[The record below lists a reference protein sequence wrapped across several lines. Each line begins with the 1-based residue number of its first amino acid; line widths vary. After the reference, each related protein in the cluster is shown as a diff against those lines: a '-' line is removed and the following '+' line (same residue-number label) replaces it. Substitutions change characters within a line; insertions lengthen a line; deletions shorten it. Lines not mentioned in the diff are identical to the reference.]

1 MTEIKKTT
9 TTERRSYLDQMN
21 KENLSDDE
29 KIELV
34 ARYILEKYRD
44 AIEALA
50 KC

>member
-9 TTERRSYLDQMN
+9 TTESLSYLEKMN

-34 ARYILEKYRD
+34 ARHILEKYRD
-44 AIEALA
+44 AFERLA

>member
-1 MTEIKKTT
+1 MTKIKKTT
-9 TTERRSYLDQMN
+9 NTEHRSYLDQAN
-21 KENLSDDE
+21 KESLSDDE

-44 AIEALA
+44 AFEALA